1 MPKQEI
7 WLVRHGETEWSRTG
21 QHTGRIDMPLTQ
33 LGERQALALRAELAG
48 HDFARVLVSP
58 LLRARRTC
66 ELAGYGPVAIST
78 ADLVEWNYGRCEGLT
93 TAEIQRERPGW
104 SIWGD
109 GPDGGP
115 DGGET
120 VEEVGVRAQNV
131 LTTLS
136 GTEGSMALFAHGHI
150 LRILTATW
158 LGLPP
163 NAGRLFAL
171 STGSIS
177 LLGDEHGTRVIRSWN
192 QIPLPASG

>member
-21 QHTGRIDMPLTQ
+21 QHTGRIDIPLTQ

-58 LLRARRTC
+58 LRRARRTC

-93 TAEIQRERPGW
+93 TAEIQQERPGW
-104 SIWGD
+104 SIWGE
-109 GPDGGP
+109 GPE
-115 DGGET
+115 GGET

-131 LTTLS
+131 LASVS
-136 GTEGSMALFAHGHI
+136 GTEGSIALFAHGHI

-158 LGLPP
+158 LGLAP

-177 LLGDEHGTRVIRSWN
+177 LLGYEHGTRVIRNWN
-192 QIPLPASG
+192 QIPLPASR

>member
-21 QHTGRIDMPLTQ
+21 QHTGRIDIPLTQ

-58 LLRARRTC
+58 LRRARRTC

-93 TAEIQRERPGW
+93 TAEIQQERPGW
-104 SIWGD
+104 SIWGE
-109 GPDGGP
+109 GPE
-115 DGGET
+115 GGET

-131 LTTLS
+131 LASVS
-136 GTEGSMALFAHGHI
+136 GTEGSIALFAHGHI

-158 LGLPP
+158 LGLAP

-171 STGSIS
+171 STSSIS
-177 LLGDEHGTRVIRSWN
+177 LLGYEHGTRVIRNWN
-192 QIPLPASG
+192 QIPLPASR